1 MEDFLFPIFG
11 DDFYLTHKNRMTFV
25 KNERHKA
32 LGIESEALEFNE
44 STVELHQSIEPI

>member
-1 MEDFLFPIFG
+1 
-11 DDFYLTHKNRMTFV
+11 MTFV